1 MSSNKFK
8 IIIMMI
14 CNKTEKTLLVAGAIL
29 SLALG
34 SVSAQNWKSGM
45 TQGTPKIQT
54 MGAIAFGPEGI
65 LLVGDTKSA
74 AIHAIATGDTQKA
87 STPDELVI
95 SKIDEKVAALLGTMP
110 AEILIEDLAV
120 NPESNNIY
128 LSVSRG
134 RGADAQPVL
143 VRALAKGGQ
152 LEVVDL
158 EKVWHSKA
166 DLPDAPEDKEIPS
179 RRGSYNPRMESI
191 TDVGYMDGRVLIAG
205 LSNEEFSSTLR
216 AIPFPFN
223 EINNGAQIEIY
234 HGAHGK
240 FETQSPVRTFTPMMI
255 GGEPQLIAAYTC
267 TPLVQIPLN
276 QLEPGAK
283 VMGKTIAELGNRNR
297 PLDMITYHRGD
308 TDYILMA
315 NSSRGVMKI
324 NATNIDEAEKIEDRV
339 PGGGVKG
346 LAFQTVEPLQGVVQL
361 DRFGEDHAVILEQ
374 SESGEHNLKTIV
386 LP

>member
-1 MSSNKFK
+1 
-8 IIIMMI
+8 MI
-14 CNKTEKTLLVAGAIL
+14 FNNKTGKTLSAVGTV
-29 SLALG
+29 LALTLG
-34 SVSAQNWKSGM
+34 NVSAQNWKSGM
-45 TQGTPKIQT
+45 TQGTPEIET

-65 LLVGDTKSA
+65 LLVGDTKGA
-74 AIHAIATGDTQKA
+74 AVHAIATGDTTEA
-87 STPDELVI
+87 GTPDELVI
-95 SKIDEKVAALLGTMP
+95 SKIDEKVAALLGSMP
-110 AEILIEDLAV
+110 AEILIEDVAV
-120 NPESNNIY
+120 NPISNNVY
-128 LSVSRG
+128 MSVSRG
-134 RGADAQPVL
+134 RGAGAQPVL
-143 VRALAKGGQ
+143 VRALAKGGSM
-152 LEVVDL
+152 EVVEL
-158 EKVWHSKA
+158 EQVWNAKA
-166 DLPDAPEDKEIPS
+166 ELPDAPEDKEIPS
-179 RRGSYNPRMESI
+179 RRGTYNPRMESI

-216 AIPFPFN
+216 AIPFPFD

-234 HGAHGK
+234 HGAHGR

-267 TPLVQIPLN
+267 TPLVQIPMN

-297 PLDMITYHRGD
+297 PLDMITYRRGD

-324 NATNIDEAEKIEDRV
+324 NAANIGEAEKIEERV

-346 LAFQTVEPLQGVVQL
+346 LAYQTVEPLQGVIQL
-361 DRFGEDHAVILEQ
+361 DRFGEDHAVILEKT
-374 SESGEHNLKTIV
+374 ESGEQHLKTIA